1 MDSFESK
8 IVTIQRNEQEIYDFI
23 SKFSNFTPFIPTD
36 KVEGWSATDDSC
48 KIKVQGIEVGL
59 KVVEREPYKSIKVSG
74 DGAPI
79 EFNLWVQLKQVEEQD
94 TKLKLTLKAELNF
107 MMKTLLKNKLSEG
120 LDAMADQIALVFN
133 RV

>member
-1 MDSFESK
+1 MDTFESK
-8 IVTIQRNEQEIYDFI
+8 VVTIQRNELEIYDFI

-59 KVVEREPYKSIKVSG
+59 KIVEREPYKSIKVSG